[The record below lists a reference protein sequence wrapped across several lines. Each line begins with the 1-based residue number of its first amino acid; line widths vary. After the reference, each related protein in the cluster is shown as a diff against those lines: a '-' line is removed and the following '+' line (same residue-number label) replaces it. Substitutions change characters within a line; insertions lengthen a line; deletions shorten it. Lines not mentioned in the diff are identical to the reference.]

1 MPLDKTTNLSI
12 AELAI
17 YATLL
22 PLTAWLFF
30 KHGPRASLAYIYLL
44 IFQTLRIVAAGLQ
57 INAHNHHT
65 TSSTGSILDAVG
77 LTPLLL
83 AFWYYSCLMYQLA
96 RRRHAHAP
104 APSPQDHR
112 RTLVEEILI
121 HMGAYTGIALA
132 AVGGSNL
139 TKSNATQAS
148 INSAHHLQETGSVLL
163 LLTWVG
169 ITCLCVQRYYS
180 LKDFGSVTFLLLVAD
195 FLVGVRA
202 VYSVV
207 YAFDHSASVN
217 PITGKFVIKLILVF
231 LVQLLAVMAL
241 LSAGFLT
248 RNMLKA
254 TLAQRRTS
262 AEDVEGQA
270 LRPISAK

>member
-17 YATLL
+17 YATVL

-44 IFQTLRIVAAGLQ
+44 IFQTLRIVAVALQ
-57 INAHNHHT
+57 INAHNKHKTST
-65 TSSTGSILDAVG
+65 TGGILDAVG

-104 APSPQDHR
+104 SPQDHR

-132 AVGGSNL
+132 AVGGSDL
-139 TKSNATQAS
+139 TKSNATQSS

-169 ITCLCVQRYYS
+169 ITCLCVQRHYN
-180 LKDFGSVTFLLLVAD
+180 LRDFGSVTVLLLVAD

-207 YAFDHSASVN
+207 YAFDHSTSVN
-217 PITGKFVIKLILVF
+217 PITGKFAIKLILVF
-231 LVQLLAVMAL
+231 VVQFLAVLAL
-241 LSAGFLT
+241 LSAGFLM

-270 LRPISAK
+270 LQPISAK